1 MDGEEYPILKLNKNA
16 IHFITGKTDQK
27 IKLKQRKKQKNF
39 FKINKT
45 QSDNSILY
53 DSIKKL
59 RSELAKEQNV
69 PAYVIFSNRTINHI
83 CKVLPTEINDLLDVV
98 GFGENKIKRYGKY
111 IVDIVNKY
119 ISNSME

>member
-1 MDGEEYPILKLNKNA
+1 MKNA

-69 PAYVIFSNRTINHI
+69 PAYVIFSNRTITHI
-83 CKVLPTEINDLLDVV
+83 CKVLPTELNDLLDVV

-111 IVDIVNKY
+111 ILDIVNKY